1 MLNVKTID
9 NYAKFDGR
17 GKTNDDGD
25 NNSGNEQ
32 CAMFKAVHVETKYF
46 SLVNQI
52 EFSILDARLIILS
65 IVKVLDIQQL
75 KML

>member
-32 CAMFKAVHVETKYF
+32 CAMFKAVETKYF